1 MDAMSIEPDLPH
13 IGAVIAAAGLS
24 RRMGSPKQLLPWGNS
39 TVIASVVEHLQ
50 EAGAKPILV
59 VTGHRHD
66 EVVAALSNTAAQ
78 TIYNIEY
85 ATAEMLSSYQVG
97 LRTLATSD
105 CAGVLLALGDQP
117 HIPVATL
124 RQLVEQAQVAP
135 DAIVIPS
142 YAMRRGHPFYMPR
155 ALWPELLALSG
166 DETLRTLVAR
176 HHLRIV
182 YVTVD
187 SDAILHDMDTPTEFA
202 QLKAAA
208 G

>member
-1 MDAMSIEPDLPH
+1 MPMSIEPPLPP

-39 TVIASVVEHLQ
+39 TVIASVVDHLHA
-50 EAGAKPILV
+50 AGAAPILV

-66 EVVAALSNTAAQ
+66 EVAAAVSGTTAQ
-78 TIYNIEY
+78 TVHNADY

-97 LRTLATSD
+97 LHALAAQE

-124 RQLVEQAQVAP
+124 RQIVRQAQATP
-135 DAIVIPS
+135 DALVIPS
-142 YAMRRGHPFYMPR
+142 FAMRRGHPFYMPR
-155 ALWPELLALSG
+155 ALWPELLALTG
-166 DETLRTLVAR
+166 EETLRTLVAR
-176 HHLRIV
+176 HHARIV

-187 SDAILHDMDTPTEFA
+187 TDAILHDMDTPAEFA
-202 QLKAAA
+202 QRKAAA